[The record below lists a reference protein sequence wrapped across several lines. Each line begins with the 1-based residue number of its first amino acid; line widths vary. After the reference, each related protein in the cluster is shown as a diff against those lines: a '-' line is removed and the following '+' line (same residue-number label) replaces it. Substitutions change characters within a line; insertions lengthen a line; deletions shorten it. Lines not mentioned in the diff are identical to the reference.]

1 MSTDA
6 AGSKRRVSIILIA
19 SALLLPGIAN
29 AINCT
34 ITLNPLSFGVYM
46 PPGITHLDAVT
57 DITVRCT
64 AQPGT
69 YAVTIGPGLSGN
81 QLLRTLSAGGGD
93 FLNYNLF
100 RDPARTQIW
109 GDGTP
114 PTFVVTG
121 ARPGRGP
128 PTINVHP
135 LYGRVF
141 SGQTPNP
148 GNYADSLLVTVLF

>member
-1 MSTDA
+1 MSTFLV
-6 AGSKRRVSIILIA
+6 GNTRRTMPWLVA
-19 SALLLPGIAN
+19 SALLLPGIAI

-34 ITLNPLSFGVYM
+34 ITLNPLSFGMYL
-46 PPGITHLDAVT
+46 PGSTVHLDAVS
-57 DITVRCT
+57 DITVRCV
-64 AQPGT
+64 AQAGN
-69 YAVTIGPGLSGN
+69 YSVTIGPGLSGN
-81 QLLRTLSAGGGD
+81 QLLRTMLAGGGD

-114 PTFVVTG
+114 PTFVVVG
-121 ARPGRGP
+121 SRPGVGR
-128 PTINVHP
+128 PTFNVHS

-148 GNYADSLLVTVLF
+148 GTYADNLLVTVLF

>member
-1 MSTDA
+1 VKK
-6 AGSKRRVSIILIA
+6 GSVSRTRRTLSLFVA

-29 AINCT
+29 ALNCS
-34 ITLNPLSFGVYM
+34 ITLTPLSFGMYT
-46 PPGITHLDAVT
+46 PGRTSPLDAVSN
-57 DITVRCT
+57 ITVRCV

-69 YAVTIGPGLSGN
+69 YAVSFGPGLSGS
-81 QLLRTLSAGGGD
+81 QFMRTLSAGGGNI
-93 FLNYNLF
+93 LNYNLY

-114 PTFVVTG
+114 PSFVVTG
-121 ARPGRGP
+121 ARTRVGQ
-128 PTINVHP
+128 PTINVHA

-148 GNYADSLLVTVLF
+148 GTYADNLLVTVLF

>member
-1 MSTDA
+1 MKAGA
-6 AGSKRRVSIILIA
+6 ALVAI
-19 SALLLPGIAN
+19 ALLLPGIAN

-34 ITLNPLSFGVYM
+34 ITLNPLPFGMYTPSMSV
-46 PPGITHLDAVT
+46 HLDSVS
-57 DITVRCT
+57 DITIRCV

-69 YAVTIGPGLSGN
+69 YAVSIGAGLSGD
-81 QLLRTLSAGGGD
+81 QLLRTLLVGGGD
-93 FLNYNLF
+93 ILNYNLF

-121 ARPGRGP
+121 ARTGVGRP
-128 PTINVHP
+128 SINVHP

-148 GNYADSLLVTVLF
+148 GNYADNLLVTVLF

>member
-1 MSTDA
+1 MPL
-6 AGSKRRVSIILIA
+6 LIA
-19 SALLLPGIAN
+19 IALLLPGIAN

-34 ITLNPLSFGVYM
+34 ITLNPLSFGLYTPAGTVS
-46 PPGITHLDAVT
+46 LDAVS
-57 DITVRCT
+57 DITVRCV
-64 AQPGT
+64 AQSGT
-69 YAVTIGPGLSGN
+69 YAVSIGSGLSGN
-81 QLLRTLSAGGGD
+81 QLVRTLFAGGGN

-121 ARPGRGP
+121 SRPGVGQ

-148 GNYADSLLVTVLF
+148 GNYADNLLVTVLF

>member
-1 MSTDA
+1 MSA
-6 AGSKRRVSIILIA
+6 YSPARERRAKPLLMVI
-19 SALLLPGIAN
+19 ALLLPGIAN
-29 AINCT
+29 ALNCT
-34 ITLNPLSFGVYM
+34 ITLNPLSFGMYTPAGTV
-46 PPGITHLDAVT
+46 PLDAVS
-57 DITVRCT
+57 DITIRCV

-69 YAVTIGPGLSGN
+69 YAVSIGPGLSGN
-81 QLLRTLSAGGGD
+81 QLIRAMSAGGAN

-121 ARPGRGP
+121 SRTSVGQ
-128 PTINVHP
+128 PTVNVHP

-148 GNYADSLLVTVLF
+148 GNYADNLLVTVLF

>member
-1 MSTDA
+1 MK
-6 AGSKRRVSIILIA
+6 AGSAGCARRTASLLIA
-19 SALLLPGIAN
+19 LALLLPGIAS
-29 AINCT
+29 ALNCSF
-34 ITLNPLSFGVYM
+34 TLTPMSFGMYT
-46 PPGITHLDAVT
+46 PAGTSPLDAVSN
-57 DITVRCT
+57 ITVRCV

-69 YAVTIGPGLSGN
+69 YAVSIGPGLSGN
-81 QLLRTLSAGGGD
+81 QLMRTLSAGGGN
-93 FLNYNLF
+93 FLNYNLY

-114 PTFVVTG
+114 PSFVVTG
-121 ARPGRGP
+121 ARTSVGR

-148 GNYADSLLVTVLF
+148 GSYADNLLVTVLF

>member
-1 MSTDA
+1 MSADPAGGERRAMPLLVATA
-6 AGSKRRVSIILIA
+6 A
-19 SALLLPGIAN
+19 LLPGIAS
-29 AINCT
+29 ALNCT
-34 ITLNPLSFGVYM
+34 ITLNPLSFGMYAPAGTV
-46 PPGITHLDAVT
+46 PLDAVS
-57 DITVRCT
+57 DITVRCV

-69 YAVTIGPGLSGN
+69 YAVSIGPGLSGN
-81 QLLRTLSAGGGD
+81 QLLRTLSAGGANI
-93 FLNYNLF
+93 LNYNLF

-121 ARPGRGP
+121 SRPNVGQ

-148 GNYADSLLVTVLF
+148 GNYADNLLVTVLF

>member
-1 MSTDA
+1 MSADP
-6 AGSKRRVSIILIA
+6 AGRERRAMPLLIA
-19 SALLLPGIAN
+19 IALLLPGIAN

-34 ITLNPLSFGVYM
+34 ITLNPLSFGLYTPAGTVS
-46 PPGITHLDAVT
+46 LDAVS
-57 DITVRCT
+57 DITVRCV
-64 AQPGT
+64 AQSGT
-69 YAVTIGPGLSGN
+69 YAVSIGSGLSGN
-81 QLLRTLSAGGGD
+81 QLVRTLSAGGGN

-121 ARPGRGP
+121 SRPSIGQ

-148 GNYADSLLVTVLF
+148 GNYADNLLVTVLF